1 MSEVNYDINVNVSR
15 FEWRVIEE
23 LRKLQAHGY
32 GDLTLKYADYI
43 CVDFRPALI
52 PYSRKD
58 LEALQT

>member
-1 MSEVNYDINVNVSR
+1 MPEVNDDMNVNVSK

-23 LRKLQAHGY
+23 LRRLQAHGY
-32 GDLTLKYADYI
+32 GDIILKYAEHI
-43 CVDFRPALI
+43 CVDFRPTLI

>member
-1 MSEVNYDINVNVSR
+1 MSEINYNMNVNVSK

-32 GDLTLKYADYI
+32 GDFALKYADHI
-43 CVDFRPALI
+43 CVDFRSAWIL
-52 PYSRKD
+52 YSRKD